1 MSEVLKNIEYAI
13 DEKKINHA
21 FLVSVD
27 ESYNR
32 NVVISIIK
40 KILLS
45 TIDNTDNINEIMQM
59 IDNNT
64 FSDLRIIN
72 PSGKNIKKEQINQLI
87 SDFNNKSVNDNIRFY
102 IIEFAEDLNDFSAN
116 ALLKFLEEPEN
127 NIIAFLIT
135 KNINKVLST
144 IASRS
149 QVLDINYYNFKQFDD
164 TFKNQYKKMF
174 FEILDDKSIGSLSN
188 LPSLCRKAP
197 KISYPYLLGPF
208 CAPLMS
214 NVTEALN
221 TP

>member
-1 MSEVLKNIEYAI
+1 
-13 DEKKINHA
+13 
-21 FLVSVD
+21 
-27 ESYNR
+27 
-32 NVVISIIK
+32 
-40 KILLS
+40 
-45 TIDNTDNINEIMQM
+45 M

-188 LPSLCRKAP
+188 LYNSTSEDLCNILIFFEQLFEEILRYK
-197 KISYPYLLGPF
+197 YLNKLDILSVNEIDNYF
-208 CAPLMS
+208 S
-214 NVTEALN
+214 NGIEDNMILCFIKNIENGIIFLKKNVN
-221 TP
+221 TRIVLDYIFVYGGFHENQIG